1 MHRFLKLLLQF
12 PYIFCIDEKVYS
24 KFRFIYSFQLFI
36 GEFSIMLGKVFSV
49 SVFELLDI
57 LLVFAAEA
65 PEEPSS
71 PNAGFI
77 QLMIQAE
84 ISSIN
89 LFTSYRF
96 LKQKCGCECKVAIA
110 SDHTVSSELKL

>member
-1 MHRFLKLLLQF
+1 MA
-12 PYIFCIDEKVYS
+12 
-24 KFRFIYSFQLFI
+24 
-36 GEFSIMLGKVFSV
+36 SV
-49 SVFELLDI
+49 SVFEIFDI

-89 LFTSYRF
+89 LFTSYCF
-96 LKQKCGCECKVAIA
+96 LKQKCGCECKVEFA
-110 SDHTVSSELKL
+110 SDHTQSVRKLNIERKREFIYKLMCIN

>member
-1 MHRFLKLLLQF
+1 MA
-12 PYIFCIDEKVYS
+12 
-24 KFRFIYSFQLFI
+24 
-36 GEFSIMLGKVFSV
+36 SV
-49 SVFELLDI
+49 SVFEIFDI

-77 QLMIQAE
+77 QIMIQAE

-89 LFTSYRF
+89 LFTSYCF
-96 LKQKCGCECKVAIA
+96 LKQKRGCECKVEIA
-110 SDHTVSSELKL
+110 SDHTQSVRKLHIERKRE